1 MIRRPRLAAT
11 LCAVGV
17 FVTGCTGADSAP
29 PSSVDG
35 SSASVASSASSLA
48 SVVETMPSLTPVTDA
63 GLVTGPGVDDAS
75 LSLGLLIDTERDQG
89 FSTGVRLWARALNG
103 AGGVCGRT
111 VELITASSAQSGAD
125 AYRYLAASSLGLI
138 TLPALDDRADL
149 DAKIAA
155 DRLPAVTP
163 EGTLSDLG
171 TTGSPIVLGATAD
184 ILAINT
190 AAHWI
195 ADGTLA
201 PGSTVGVYLDLSD
214 GDLDA
219 TDAAAALQW
228 WATRTQVD
236 LVVIRPGEQIPTAVR
251 AIYAPGS
258 AAGVEE
264 LVTRVAAGRGLA
276 TAVQTGLATTTPTA
290 SSVPGGVPTSG
301 PGGVGAAPS
310 RTAPSRTP
318 SSGTPSSSTTQVTR
332 GPSGAGPRPAAAG
345 GPVAIATDVDGVSD
359 VLRSPAAVGAVTV
372 ASVTPAYTAVH
383 PIGSA
388 LAQAFATAGLSP
400 GLRSFEG
407 YAAGEAWGRVLG
419 PMCAARTL
427 TRSAATARWTDLAPA
442 AADSIIGPTQP
453 SDQLTA
459 GLPNSRVSALSVVD
473 PTQATGV
480 RPLTL
485 LESASDV
492 GAYRAPG

>member
-11 LCAVGV
+11 LCAACV

-29 PSSVDG
+29 PSSVGG
-35 SSASVASSASSLA
+35 SSASVASSAPSLA
-48 SVVETMPSLTPVTDA
+48 SVAETVPSLTPVTDA
-63 GLVTGPGVDDAS
+63 GLVTGPGVDDAA
-75 LSLGLLIDTERDQG
+75 LSLGLVVDAERDQG
-89 FSTGVRLWARALNG
+89 FSTGVRLWARAFNG

-111 VELITASSAQSGAD
+111 VELITASSAQRGAD

-138 TLPALDDRADL
+138 TLPALDDKADL
-149 DAKIAA
+149 GAKIAA

-163 EGTLSDLG
+163 EGALSDLE
-171 TTGSPIVLGATAD
+171 TTGGPIVLGATSD

-228 WATRTQVD
+228 WATRAQVE
-236 LVVIRPGEQIPTAVR
+236 LVVIRPGEQIPTAVS

-258 AAGVEE
+258 AAGVEQ
-264 LVTRVAAGRGLA
+264 LVTRVAGGRGLA
-276 TAVQTGLATTTPTA
+276 AAVPTGLATTPTA
-290 SSVPGGVPTSG
+290 PGVPSGVPTSG
-301 PGGVGAAPS
+301 SGGVGSAGSSTAPSTTTPS
-310 RTAPSRTP
+310 RTAPS
-318 SSGTPSSSTTQVTR
+318 STTPVTR
-332 GPSGAGPRPAAAG
+332 GPSGAGPRPTAAG
-345 GPVAIATDVDGVSD
+345 GPIAIATDVDGVGD
-359 VLRSPAAVGAVTV
+359 VLRSPTAVGAVTV
-372 ASVTPAYTAVH
+372 ASVTPAYPAVH

-388 LAQAFATAGLSP
+388 LAQAFASAGLSP

-407 YAAGEAWGRVLG
+407 YAMGEAWGRVLG

-427 TRSAATARWTDLAPA
+427 TRSASTAQWIDLAPA

-453 SDQLTA
+453 SNQLTA
-459 GLPNSRVSALSVVD
+459 TLPNSRVSALSVVD
-473 PTQATGV
+473 PTQDTGV

-485 LESASDV
+485 LESASDI
-492 GAYRAPG
+492 GAYRATG

>member
-17 FVTGCTGADSAP
+17 FVTGCTGTDSAP
-29 PSSVDG
+29 PSSVGG
-35 SSASVASSASSLA
+35 SSASVTSSASSLA
-48 SVVETMPSLTPVTDA
+48 SVAQTVPSLTPVTDA

-75 LSLGLLIDTERDQG
+75 LSLGLVVDAERDQG
-89 FSTGVRLWARALNG
+89 FSTGVRLWARAFNG

-138 TLPALDDRADL
+138 TLPALDDQADL

-155 DRLPAVTP
+155 DQLPAVAP
-163 EGTLSDLG
+163 EGTLSDLE
-171 TTGSPIVLGATAD
+171 TTGGPIVLGATAD

-201 PGSTVGVYLDLSD
+201 PGSAVGVYLDLSD

-219 TDAAAALQW
+219 TDAVTSLQW
-228 WATRTQVD
+228 WATRAQVE
-236 LVVIRPGEQIPTAVR
+236 LVVIRPGEQIPTAVG

-258 AAGVEE
+258 AGGVEE

-276 TAVQTGLATTTPTA
+276 SAVPTGLATTTPTA
-290 SSVPGGVPTSG
+290 PSGTGGVPTSG
-301 PGGVGAAPS
+301 SGGVGSAGS
-310 RTAPSRTP
+310 STAPSTTTP
-318 SSGTPSSSTTQVTR
+318 SSTAPSSTTPVTR
-332 GPSGAGPRPAAAG
+332 GPSGAGPRPIAAG
-345 GPVAIATDVDGVSD
+345 GPIAIATDVDGVRD
-359 VLRSPAAVGAVTV
+359 VLRSPTSVGAVTV
-372 ASVTPAYTAVH
+372 ASVTPAFTAVH

-388 LAQAFATAGLSP
+388 LAQAFASAGLSP

-407 YAAGEAWGRVLG
+407 YAVGEAWGRVLG

-427 TRSAATARWTDLAPA
+427 TRSAATTQWTDLAPA

-453 SDQLTA
+453 SNQLTA
-459 GLPNSRVSALSVVD
+459 TLPNSRVSALSVVD
-473 PTQATGV
+473 PTQDTGV

-485 LESASDV
+485 LESASDI
-492 GAYRAPG
+492 GAYRATG